1 MVKSQS
7 KKITHFQLIKV
18 EKKYNGLPPKYFYSL
33 GIEGIEGFLILESD
47 ENIVDKVVGKSIKYK
62 LNEENEVIDFDFI

>member
-1 MVKSQS
+1 MSKSQS

-18 EKKYNGLPPKYFYSL
+18 EKKYNGLPPKYFYNL
-33 GIEGIEGFLILESD
+33 GIEGIESFLILESD
-47 ENIVDKVVGKSIKYK
+47 ENITERVIGKSIKYK